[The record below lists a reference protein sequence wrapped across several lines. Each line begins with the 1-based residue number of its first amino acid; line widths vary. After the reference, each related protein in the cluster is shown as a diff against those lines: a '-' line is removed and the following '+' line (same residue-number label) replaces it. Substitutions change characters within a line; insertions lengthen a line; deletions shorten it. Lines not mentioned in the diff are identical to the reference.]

1 MAAENFNPIDR
12 ARPPREKGWNEETEK
27 IIEIIR
33 NRGDQRIGQLII
45 NAISQDIEYEKPDLS
60 DANIEDMTEEEAAEK
75 INQIERSRKAY
86 KAKIEQKIWGIEADR
101 LLKLL
106 GQFQDIE
113 ED

>member
-45 NAISQDIEYEKPDLS
+45 NAISRDIEYEKPDLS
-60 DANIEDMTEEEAAEK
+60 DTNIEDMTEEEAAEK
-75 INQIERSRKAY
+75 IDKIDRNRKAY
-86 KAKIEQKIWGIEADR
+86 KAKIEQKIWGIEADELAE
-101 LLKLL
+101 LLQKL
-106 GQFQDIE
+106 Q
-113 ED
+113 EDR